1 MIRKEAPGVRPLKA
15 CPILPFKS
23 FTMEKR
29 SLTKKFI
36 GDKTFYK
43 RVLAIAVPIMV
54 QSGITNFVSLLDNI
68 MVGRTGT
75 EQMSGVAIVNQLIFV
90 FYLCCFGGFSGAGIF
105 TAQYYGAKD
114 DEGIRHTFRY
124 KLWLGFVLVAAALAV
139 FIFFGE
145 DLISLYLRGKADG
158 GDPAAALA
166 FGSDYLKI
174 MLLSLP
180 AFALVQVYSNTL
192 RECGKTVV
200 PMRAGLAAVCVNLV
214 FNYLLIYGKLG
225 FPVLG
230 VKGAAIA
237 TVLSRWVEFSVVAIW
252 THSHKEKCPFIK
264 GVYKTLFVP
273 FALVKKYFLTGSPLL
288 VNEALWSAGMAMLAQ
303 CYSLRGLNV
312 VAAVNISNTVC
323 NMFNVVFYAM
333 GDAIA
338 IVIGQHLGA
347 GDYEKA
353 KDETNKII
361 AFSVFIAALVGAA
374 IAATSHLFPM
384 IYNTTREAKQIAA
397 QFLIAQAVF
406 TPQIALL
413 HTSYFTIR
421 CGGKT
426 VITFLFDSVFMW
438 VVSVPIAFLL
448 SRFTGIYVVWIF
460 VILQSADWIKCAIGI
475 ALIRKGVW
483 MNNIVSEQP
492 PAMEE

>member
-1 MIRKEAPGVRPLKA
+1 MMK
-15 CPILPFKS
+15 
-23 FTMEKR
+23 TN

-36 GDKTFYK
+36 GDKAFYK

-105 TAQYYGAKD
+105 TAQYYGAQD

-124 KLWLGFVLVAAALAV
+124 KLWLGFVLVAGALV
-139 FIFFGE
+139 VLGFFGE
-145 DLISLYLRGKADG
+145 DLISLYLRGTNDG

-166 FGSDYLKI
+166 FGCDYLKI
-174 MLLSLP
+174 MLFSLP

-192 RECGKTVV
+192 RECGETVV
-200 PMRAGLAAVCVNLV
+200 PMRAGLAAVFVNLA

-225 FPVLG
+225 FPALG

-237 TVLSRWVEFSVVAIW
+237 TVLSRCVEFTVVAVW
-252 THSHKEKCPFIK
+252 THSHKEKCPYIK
-264 GVYKTLFVP
+264 GVYQTLFVP
-273 FALVKKYFLTGSPLL
+273 PALVKRYFLTGSPLL

-312 VAAVNISNTVC
+312 VAATNIANTVC
-323 NMFNVVFYAM
+323 NVFNVVFFAM

-338 IVIGQHLGA
+338 IIIGQHLGA
-347 GDYEKA
+347 KDYDKA

-361 AFSVFIAALVGAA
+361 AFSIFIATLVGIA

-384 IYNTTREAKQIAA
+384 IYKTTPEAKQIAA

-421 CGGKT
+421 CGGRT

-438 VVSVPIAFLL
+438 VVSVPVAFLL
-448 SRFTGIYVVWIF
+448 SRFTDLYVVWIF
-460 VILQSADWIKCAIGI
+460 VFLQMADWIKCVIGVV
-475 ALIRKGVW
+475 LVRKGVW
-483 MNNIVSEQP
+483 MQNIVSE
-492 PAMEE
+492 